1 MAINLKVLEKGDR
14 DNVMWSP
21 SDLKQGRKRKGL
33 DLRKFDELY
42 TRRW

>member
-21 SDLKQGRKRKGL
+21 SDLKQVR
-33 DLRKFDELY
+33 EEA
-42 TRRW
+42 